1 MIIIKQI
8 KIKLY
13 LNDNIIDM
21 DKNTLSD
28 FIYKNTFYMNFIDM
42 DFTFRKED
50 FKIFINE
57 INELS
62 EKYIHNNR
70 IDSDF
75 VSFLLDIESQLL
87 MGIYEDKN
95 KHKFIG
101 ISNEDGYQLIYDFIF
116 FLIDFVSGKRTF
128 EDFTNYIY
136 EEYDI

>member
-87 MGIYEDKN
+87 MWIYEDKN
-95 KHKFIG
+95 KHKFIW
-101 ISNEDGYQLIYDFIF
+101 ISNEDWYQLIYDFIF
-116 FLIDFVSGKRTF
+116 FLIDFVSWKRTF